1 MESKIHYLQLHHS
14 GGAANEDPL
23 NDLGGQISTATN
35 KEIISQISTPPAL
48 VTGVTIKNAFANQ
61 EGSGS
66 LIWTSTTSLL
76 AWKPYGQ
83 PVANGEIITADGL
96 YLIGDTTG
104 YLVVDVVL
112 ASLPATNKV
121 DVLTVANNSQ
131 NVFDIIGSAL
141 SLSGHNAYRGIYLKN
156 THSSITATD
165 VTIWID
171 EQTEAGDYLQIGIDP
186 AGAGDGT
193 TTGVMTTIASETDA
207 PAGVSFSIPVSK
219 TTGIVIGSLL
229 AGQVIGVWIN
239 RVVPEETRGT
249 VISNS
254 ATLAINAII

>member
-35 KEIISQISTPPAL
+35 KEIVSQISTPPAL
-48 VTGVTIKNAFANQ
+48 VTGVTIKNAFANT
-61 EGSGS
+61 EGSGT
-66 LIWTSTTSLL
+66 LVWTSTTSSL
-76 AWKPYGQ
+76 AWKPYGH
-83 PVANGEIITADGL
+83 PVANGEIITADGV

-121 DVLTVANNSQ
+121 DILTIANNSQ
-131 NVFDIIGSAL
+131 NVFDVIGAALAL
-141 SLSGHNAYRGIYLKN
+141 SGQQAHRGIYIKN
-156 THSSITATD
+156 THPSITATD

-171 EQTEAGDYLQIGIDP
+171 EQTAGGDYLQIGIDP
-186 AGAGDGT
+186 AGVGDGT
-193 TTGVMTTIASETDA
+193 TTGVMTTIISETDS
-207 PAGVSFSIPVSK
+207 PSGVSFSIPVSK

-229 AGQVIGVWIN
+229 AGQVIGIWIN
-239 RVVPEETRGT
+239 RVIPEETRGT

-254 ATLAINAII
+254 ASLAVNALI